1 MKITLHFNFQTF
13 GRLLLLNA
21 ADGSVIREVII
32 NPAPHSG
39 YNIRASFNND
49 GKGYHPTIISFVYN
63 SYKITNQFY
72 IGTMIIKIIRIGAN
86 NYQFW
91 YFKIIDN
98 SMQWSSLGN
107 LRYPSDFKHLGD
119 NYGNFIF

>member
-49 GKGYHPTIISFVYN
+49 GKGYHSIIIFLVL
-63 SYKITNQFY
+63 IH
-72 IGTMIIKIIRIGAN
+72 IKS
-86 NYQFW
+86 QT
-91 YFKIIDN
+91 
-98 SMQWSSLGN
+98 
-107 LRYPSDFKHLGD
+107 
-119 NYGNFIF
+119 NFI